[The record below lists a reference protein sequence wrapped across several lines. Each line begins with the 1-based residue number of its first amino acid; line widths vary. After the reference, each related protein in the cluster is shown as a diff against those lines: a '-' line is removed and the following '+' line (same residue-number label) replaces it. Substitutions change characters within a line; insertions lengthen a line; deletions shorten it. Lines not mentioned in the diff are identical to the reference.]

1 MRRKVKAALF
11 GVALLLFLAWTL
23 AAFLFQFERFALI
36 ACIGAIALAGMIALL
51 ARHSL
56 RRGWVALILCLAA
69 ATLWWST
76 IAPQQDLAW
85 APDTA
90 RGVTAEFQ
98 GDAVVIHNIRDFI
111 WKDEDTATV
120 RWKSGTYP
128 LDAITSVDLLT
139 SVWSSPAIAH
149 VLISFGFSDGR
160 HLAFSAEIRREADE
174 EFSSVGGFFK
184 QFELVLIAAEE
195 RDIVK
200 LRTNHRN
207 EDVSLFPLRLTPE
220 QARVLLLSYLERGNQ
235 LAAEPEFYNT
245 ITANCTTV
253 IFRLARLVDPGLPF
267 DWRVLASGY
276 LPAYLFDL
284 GAIDTAKPLED
295 TLEEARITRRAVL
308 LPPSADYSAGIREKA
323 GSGRASEAEAD
334 PAGLP
339 GL

>member
-1 MRRKVKAALF
+1 MQGKLGAALF
-11 GVALLLFLAWTL
+11 GAALTLFLAWTL
-23 AAFLFQFERFALI
+23 AAFSFQFERFAMI
-36 ACIGAIALAGMIALL
+36 AYMSALAFAGMFCVL
-51 ARHSL
+51 ARRNL
-56 RRGWVALILCLAA
+56 RHGWMGFILCLAA

-76 IAPQQDLAW
+76 ITPQQDLVW

-98 GDAVVIHNIRDFI
+98 GETVIVHNIRDFI
-111 WKDEDTATV
+111 WKDRNTPTV
-120 RWKSGTYP
+120 RWKSETYS
-128 LDAITSVDLLT
+128 LNAITSVDLLT

-149 VLISFGFSDGR
+149 VLISFGFSDNR

-174 EFSSVGGFFK
+174 EFSSIGGFFK
-184 QFELVLIAAEE
+184 TFELVLIAAEE

-200 LRTNHRN
+200 LRTNHRK
-207 EDVSLFPLRLTPE
+207 EDVSLFSLRLTPE
-220 QARVLLLSYLERGNQ
+220 QARLLLVSYLERGNQ

-284 GAIDTAKPLED
+284 GAIDTTKPLD
-295 TLEEARITRRAVL
+295 MTLEDARITPKAVML
-308 LPPSADYSAGIREKA
+308 TPSDDYSIGIR
-323 GSGRASEAEAD
+323 R
-334 PAGLP
+334 
-339 GL
+339 

>member
-1 MRRKVKAALF
+1 MQRKLGAVLF
-11 GVALLLFLAWTL
+11 GIALMLFLAWAL
-23 AAFLFQFERFALI
+23 AAFSFQFERLAMI
-36 ACIGAIALAGMIALL
+36 ACTGAVALAGTLVL
-51 ARHSL
+51 FARRDL
-56 RRGWVALILCLAA
+56 RRGWMAFILCLAS
-69 ATLWWST
+69 ATLWWSS
-76 IAPQQDLAW
+76 IPPQQDLAW

-98 GDAVVIHNIRDFI
+98 GDTVIVHNIRDFI
-111 WKDEDTATV
+111 WEDETTAAEQ
-120 RWKSGTYP
+120 WKSETYS
-128 LDAITSVDLLT
+128 LNAITSVDLLT

-184 QFELVLIAAEE
+184 KFELVLIVAEE

-200 LRTNHRN
+200 LRTNYRS
-207 EDVSLFPLRLTPE
+207 EGVSLFPLRLTPE
-220 QARVLLLSYLERGNQ
+220 QAKLLLVTYLERGNQ

-253 IFRLARLVDPGLPF
+253 IFRLARLLDPGLPF

-284 GAIDTAKPLED
+284 GAIDTTRPLEE
-295 TLEEARITRRAVL
+295 TLEAARITSRAVL
-308 LPPSADYSAGIREKA
+308 LSPSDDYSTGIR
-323 GSGRASEAEAD
+323 R
-334 PAGLP
+334 
-339 GL
+339 